1 MDALLDQGDQQ
12 HIKPTPSQSML
23 VSLVV
28 YVPNLKL
35 PGFFTWL
42 LPLKVPRLTARS
54 AQKMPALCTL
64 SNVKTRSISV
74 DALEWRDWLALFV
87 IEGRVND
94 VAVCEINL
102 AVGLL
107 LERERV
113 LHPAIVVSLREILT
127 SMGPT

>member
-1 MDALLDQGDQQ
+1 M
-12 HIKPTPSQSML
+12 PT
-23 VSLVV
+23 
-28 YVPNLKL
+28 
-35 PGFFTWL
+35 
-42 LPLKVPRLTARS
+42 
-54 AQKMPALCTL
+54 LCTL
-64 SNVKTRSISV
+64 SNVEPRSVLV

-113 LHPAIVVSLREILT
+113 LHPAIIVSLREILA
-127 SMGPT
+127 SMSTT